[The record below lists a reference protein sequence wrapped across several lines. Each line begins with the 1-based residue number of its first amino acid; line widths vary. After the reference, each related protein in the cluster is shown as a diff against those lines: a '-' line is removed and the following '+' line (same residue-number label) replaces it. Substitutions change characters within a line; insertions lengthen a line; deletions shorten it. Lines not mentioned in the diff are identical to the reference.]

1 MKNKLFS
8 VGEIGGALPKNDENG
23 PKAKSI
29 EFLRIHSQKIES
41 IKHLTGHLPGEN
53 ELMILWTIKSF
64 NAFTF
69 IPYIIKEVGPIEFL
83 TVTTYSINRRIIDA
97 MIRLLDKGKINK
109 IELFISDSIKYR
121 MPKVVDHLNG
131 LIEVRGEQISIIYA
145 WVHAKVTMIKAQDQ
159 YFTIAGSGNWGE
171 NAQYE
176 QYFFLK
182 NKQAYDFFRKEAVN
196 ELYR

>member
-1 MKNKLFS
+1 MRDKLFS
-8 VGEIGGALPKNDENG
+8 VGEIGGILPKNEEHGHRDR
-23 PKAKSI
+23 SI
-29 EFLRIHSQKIES
+29 EFLSIHSRKIES
-41 IKHLTGHLPGEN
+41 IKHLTGHLPEEN

-109 IELFISDSIKYR
+109 IEIFISDSIKYR
-121 MPKVVDHLNG
+121 MPKVVDYLNG
-131 LIEVRGEQISIIYA
+131 LILTRGQQISIVYA
-145 WVHAKVTMIKAQDQ
+145 WVHAKVTLVKVQEQ
-159 YFTIAGSGNWGE
+159 FFTIAGSGNWGE

-176 QYFFLK
+176 QYFFLS
-182 NKQAYDFFRKEAVN
+182 NPQAYDFFRKEAVN
-196 ELYR
+196 DLYK